1 MKYFFLLLFCFV
13 SFSCTAQKNP
23 GTYADSIAQH
33 REKYRQDFLTDAHS
47 PLKAADTGYLRFFAP
62 NAAYCVTASFRLTP
76 DAPVFDMATHSGK
89 LKKYRCY
96 GVVSFRIHDTLQT
109 LEVYQGIDLMKQP
122 DLKDYLFIPFT
133 DLTNYETTYGGGRY
147 LDLRTGDI
155 KNNRVTIDFN
165 KCYNPYCAYAGGY
178 SCPVPPDAN
187 KLKIAV
193 PAGEMQYAGV
203 VKE

>member
-1 MKYFFLLLFCFV
+1 MRTILLLLCCCI
-13 SFSCTAQKNP
+13 SCYCLAQKNRQ
-23 GTYADSIAQH
+23 TYTDSIAQH
-33 REKYRQDFLTDAHS
+33 RERYKNEFLTDTHS
-47 PLKAADTGYLRFFAP
+47 PLKAADTGNLRFFAP
-62 NAAYCVTASFRLTP
+62 DVQYRVTASFRLTP

-89 LKKYRCY
+89 LKKYRRY
-96 GVVSFRIHDTLQT
+96 GVISFRIHDTVQT

-122 DLKDYLFIPFT
+122 GLQDYLFIPFT

-155 KNNRVTIDFN
+155 KHNSVSIDFN

-178 SCPVPPDAN
+178 NCPIPPDAN
-187 KLKIAV
+187 KLQLAI
-193 PAGEMQYAGV
+193 PAGEMQYAGA